1 MTDGT
6 TASKRA
12 TVRISPTLIYS
23 WDHSKLGWRYQED
36 RTVAD
41 LTRPSLSRIQT
52 EQELQ
57 DQIVKKPN
65 ELEPGLWIVGYEFAL
80 GGNRADLLAVD
91 GDGRLVV
98 VEVKR
103 ANATR
108 EAVGQVLDYVSALN
122 LMDPRR
128 IVRLIDSAPVRAA
141 FSPPVDFEAEYVD
154 RHPGGALSDLM
165 PPRALLASTAES
177 QATER
182 ILAYL
187 EDHGVEVHSVVFDV
201 EHVDDDSRAYRRRR
215 SPSADTADPRSES
228 EPQIGRLAA
237 SKPRQNTG
245 GRRKINEVHDGVKD
259 YARAEYAGAK
269 LFPEVHGTIASAL
282 YEGTEERRALT
293 GESFGITVKM
303 RATESDPQKTE
314 ADYVTVRFYPHEPDH
329 VRLSIFEAAW
339 QRGGDEV
346 VQLFNLWELDP
357 VAGESQSG
365 QPLRFVWFDRETWD
379 AHAEL
384 FKRFLRNAK
393 TAWEAEREAG
403 RG

>member
-1 MTDGT
+1 MAD
-6 TASKRA
+6 
-12 TVRISPTLIYS
+12 PT
-23 WDHSKLGWRYQED
+23 
-36 RTVAD
+36 RT
-41 LTRPSLSRIQT
+41 SLSRVQT

-57 DQIVKKPN
+57 DQLVEKPN
-65 ELEPGLWIVGYEFAL
+65 DLEPGLWIVGYEFAL
-80 GGNRADLLAVD
+80 GGNRADLLAV
-91 GDGRLVV
+91 GADGRLVV

-103 ANATR
+103 ANASR

-122 LMDPRR
+122 LMDPHR
-128 IVRLIDSAPVRAA
+128 IARLIDSAPIRAA
-141 FSPPVDFEAEYVD
+141 FSPPVDFEAAYAD

-177 QATER
+177 QPTER

-201 EHVDDDSRAYRRRR
+201 EHAGDDSRTYRRRR
-215 SPSADTADPRSES
+215 SSTAGAGDPQSES

-245 GRRKINEVHDGVKD
+245 GRRKINEVHDGVED

-269 LFPEVHGTIASAL
+269 LFPEVHGAIVSAL
-282 YEGTEERRALT
+282 YEGAEERRALT

-346 VQLFNLWELDP
+346 VQLFDLWELSP
-357 VAGESQSG
+357 YEGESQPG
-365 QPLRFVWFDRETWD
+365 RPLRLVWFDRETWD
-379 AHAEL
+379 AHADL
-384 FKRFLRNAK
+384 FKQFLHNAK
-393 TAWEAEREAG
+393 TAWEAER
-403 RG
+403 R